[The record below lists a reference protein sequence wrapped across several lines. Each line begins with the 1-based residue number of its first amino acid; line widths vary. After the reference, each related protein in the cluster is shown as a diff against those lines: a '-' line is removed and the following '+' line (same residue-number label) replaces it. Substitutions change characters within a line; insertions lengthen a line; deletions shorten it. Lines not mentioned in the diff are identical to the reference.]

1 MRLWNVTAAR
11 SGVTIRI
18 RGLLVG
24 GCWRRRGSSKAG
36 AAVDTRRVTGDGEE
50 PRSGA
55 PGRGVG
61 DGKGP
66 SRPVLQRVG
75 GPLGRPEP
83 PPDVHLHREFKGL
96 TVADLLRHEVVDRL
110 PGQVRSALHH
120 LQRGDL
126 QAAERAMPGEFAPIL
141 PGPGHRRAER
151 LAMVF
156 WLSILAVVT
165 AAVAAA
171 WWF

>member
-1 MRLWNVTAAR
+1 MQLWNVTEPR

-18 RGLLVG
+18 LASHGSRPLA
-24 GCWRRRGSSKAG
+24 RRGSSEPG
-36 AAVDTRRVTGDGEE
+36 AAADTRRVTGDGEE

-61 DGKGP
+61 DGKVP
-66 SRPVLQRVG
+66 SRPVLQRVS
-75 GPLGRPEP
+75 GPLGRAEP